1 MTPTISYRSPR
12 GRVIAFGGYD
22 SRVTERHEPG
32 PEADAAWE
40 RLGRL
45 SAGRDGVSRY
55 DGAEWVGGKPG
66 SGIQVPNPDA
76 GPTQGPTQGTGEQMD
91 KYQEFLQGK
100 TQKGCDHGFEPLWI
114 HDGLFGF
121 QKEITRWA
129 LEKGR
134 AAVFADCGLG
144 KTPIQLIWA
153 ENVVRKTNGRVLVL
167 TPLAVA
173 SQTQREATK
182 FDIDAHVCRDGR
194 LNGTK
199 IVITNY
205 ERLHYFNP
213 ADFAGVVA
221 DESSILKNF
230 SGATKAAVTEFMR
243 EQPYRLLCTA
253 TPSPNDYIE
262 LGTSSEAI
270 GELGFMAM
278 IARFFK
284 KPIRTWTRREEFQPG
299 AYTFRGH
306 AERDFWR
313 WVCSWAKAT
322 RRPSDM
328 GFDDNGFVLPALNMV
343 EHVVKSRTLPDG
355 WLFDVPAVG
364 LHEQRQERR
373 RTITERCEK
382 AAALVAD
389 TGKPAVCWCHL
400 NDEGDLLEKLIPDAV
415 QIAGKDDDDRK
426 EEIFRA
432 FSAGEI
438 RVLVTKP
445 TIAGFGV
452 NWQHCAHQTFF
463 PSHSFEQWYQAIR
476 RSWRFGQKLPVTV
489 DVIAT
494 EGEKNVLANMKRK
507 QDAAE
512 VMIDNL
518 VRMMNNELKVKV
530 PTYGTEKE
538 VRPSWL

>member
-1 MTPTISYRSPR
+1 MTPSISYRSPL
-12 GRVIAFGGYD
+12 GRVAAYSYGNGAC
-22 SRVTERHEPG
+22 VERHEPG
-32 PEADAAWE
+32 AEADAAWE
-40 RLGRL
+40 RFGRTPD
-45 SAGRDGVSRY
+45 GWDGVSRY
-55 DGAEWVGGKPG
+55 DGAEWMDMPG
-66 SGIQVPNPDA
+66 SAKQAPTTDKTKQEA
-76 GPTQGPTQGTGEQMD
+76 GMGESEIRYRD
-91 KYQEFLQGK
+91 FLNGK
-100 TQKGCDHGFEPLWI
+100 SQKGADHGFEPVWM

-121 QKEITRWA
+121 QEEFTRWA
-129 LEKGR
+129 LMKGR

-144 KTPIQLIWA
+144 KTLVQLVWA
-153 ENVVRKTNGRVLVL
+153 ENVVRKTNGRVLIL

-173 SQTQREATK
+173 GQTAREAAK
-182 FDIDAHVCRDGR
+182 FGMEATVCRDGKMISKS
-194 LNGTK
+194 G

-205 ERLHYFNP
+205 ERLHYFQP
-213 ADFAGVVA
+213 GDFAAVVA

-270 GELGFMAM
+270 GELGFVAM
-278 IARFFK
+278 ISRFFK

-313 WVCSWAKAT
+313 WVCSWARAA

-328 GFDDNGFVLPALNMV
+328 GFDDNGFILPPLNMV
-343 EHVVKSRTLPDG
+343 EHVVRSRTLPEG

-364 LHEQRQERR
+364 LAEQRAERR
-373 RTITERCEK
+373 RTIAERCEK
-382 AAALVAD
+382 AAALVSD
-389 TGKPAVCWCHL
+389 TGKSAVCWCHL
-400 NDEGDLLEKLIPDAV
+400 NDEGDLLEKMIPDAV

-426 EEIFRA
+426 EEIFQA
-432 FSAGEI
+432 FSAGEV

-518 VRMMNNELKVKV
+518 VRMMNNELKVAV
-530 PTYGTEKE
+530 PKYGTEKE
-538 VRPSWL
+538 ERPSWL